1 MRRNPLI
8 DKKQK
13 KKMLNQVAYIEL
25 CRKACNNPV
34 EPRLDETVEDAYW
47 RNVCR
52 EVSHHLF
59 PNAPIQFQP
68 TKGGSRGHVYRLRL
82 LGLIEGRRNG
92 SFDPLE
98 VASKY
103 MNEEIERIA
112 AISTN

>member
-1 MRRNPLI
+1 MRRTPLI
-8 DKKQK
+8 GKKQK
-13 KKMLNQVAYIEL
+13 KKMLNQFAYIEL
-25 CRKACNNPV
+25 CRKASNNPV
-34 EPRLDETVEDAYW
+34 EPRPDETVEDAYW

-68 TKGGSRGHVYRLRL
+68 TKGGSRGHVYRLTLLRL
-82 LGLIEGRRNG
+82 VEGRLSG

-103 MNEEIERIA
+103 INEDIERIA
-112 AISTN
+112 AISNN